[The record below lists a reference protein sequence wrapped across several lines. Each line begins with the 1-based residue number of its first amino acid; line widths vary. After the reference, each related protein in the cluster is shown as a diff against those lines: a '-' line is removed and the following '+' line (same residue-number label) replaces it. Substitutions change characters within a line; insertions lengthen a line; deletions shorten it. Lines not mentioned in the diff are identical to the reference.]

1 LAHVREAFV
10 SWKASRDETARCE
23 PSAGRSKQIVLEGSV
38 STALSVGQLL
48 GGRYQVEQKLATGG
62 QATLYRATDRRITG
76 KTWAVKVYQA
86 TPSNAAAAREQWLSE
101 IEVLLRR
108 RHRALPRLGEHF
120 EGDGALYLVLDYLDG
135 QTLDTLL
142 GGGAGCASEKTALA
156 WAADLAD
163 VLSSLHLPDAEGK
176 RFIYADLKP
185 QNIMRTADGRLF
197 LIDFGSARALQG
209 GTNEV
214 PSLRLGTPGFAAPEQ
229 GRAVNE
235 STDVFGLGA
244 TLIYLLTGQTIDRFP
259 VGTPLAG
266 PQGRVSPALAAVL
279 RRSTAFEPARRYG
292 SIEQM
297 CEAFQAL
304 AQVCLT
310 CGSLTRQGARF
321 CPSCG
326 TSRDGLAAG
335 AQASVT
341 SSHRSVELRPTEF
354 EEDRIEH
361 HPVLNRLRLPT
372 TAPLKLLLLR
382 AEGERI
388 ALDRGFEDG
397 LIALDAL
404 NIDTYAHQHNAVLKM
419 LREMRGN
426 GIFADEVGLGKT
438 IEAGMVLK
446 ELLVRGLVRNVL
458 ILVRP
463 GTADQ
468 WQEEMHEKI
477 NEHFTVYDSRR
488 KWRPAERVIISMDT
502 ARQTKRRDQ
511 FTGKTFDLVIVDEA
525 HRLYKKSGEPNA
537 AWHFVNA
544 LQRKYLLLLTATPI
558 RAHLSELF
566 SLVTLVRP
574 GQFRSRQDFLQRYA
588 DSRSPDKALQRQEL
602 KSVLAEVMIR
612 NRRRDSTIRFPQKR
626 EVEQRAIALQGEEL
640 RCYALVEEAI
650 RLDCSRDHLANNW
663 ERISTY
669 RPLLQAACVGRQA
682 VRDFLESRPTL
693 REQPHWQHVL
703 ETVSKPGIDA
713 KEAALRDLLLR
724 MNDRAIVY
732 VEHPATAQR
741 LHGFLLLSNPSIEA
755 TLYLQE
761 RDRREALKQFRQSK
775 RGVLLAGRPVEESL
789 NLQFCHLVI
798 NYDIPWDPTR
808 LEQRIG
814 RVHRLGQLYDV
825 SIYSVVSQGTYAEHL
840 LHLYRHYL
848 RLFELEVGE
857 LGMVLDEMDESFNFE
872 RELWDLWLKNPDP
885 SAQARAL
892 AAIGSK
898 LAQARSDFEQSMRGA
913 AAINDIFEG

>member
-1 LAHVREAFV
+1 MA
-10 SWKASRDETARCE
+10 
-23 PSAGRSKQIVLEGSV
+23 
-38 STALSVGQLL
+38 TALSVGQLL
-48 GGRYQVEQKLATGG
+48 DGRYQVEQKLATGG
-62 QATLYRATDRRITG
+62 QATLYRATDRRISG
-76 KTWAVKVYQA
+76 KTWAIKVYQTEA
-86 TPSNAAAAREQWLSE
+86 GNEAEAREQWRSE

-108 RHRALPRLGEHF
+108 KHRALPRLGEHF
-120 EGDGALYLVLDYLDG
+120 EGDGALYLVMDYLEG
-135 QTLDTLL
+135 QTLDALIS
-142 GGGAGCASEKTALA
+142 GATCASEKTALA
-156 WAADLAD
+156 WAADLAN
-163 VLSSLHLPDAEGK
+163 VLSYLHQPDADGV

-185 QNIMRTADGRLF
+185 QNVMRTVDGRLF
-197 LIDFGSARALQG
+197 LIDFGSARALRNG
-209 GTNEV
+209 ASEA

-229 GRAVNE
+229 GRVVSA

-244 TLIYLLTGQTIDRFP
+244 TLIYLLTGQTIDHFP
-259 VGTPLAG
+259 SGAPLAG
-266 PQGRVSPALAAVL
+266 PQGLVTPALAALL
-279 RRSTAFEPARRYG
+279 RRATASDPAQRYAG
-292 SIEQM
+292 VQQM
-297 CEAFQAL
+297 LEALQTL
-304 AQVCLT
+304 EQVCVT
-310 CGSLTRQGARF
+310 CGALTRPGARF
-321 CPSCG
+321 CPVCG
-326 TSRDGLAAG
+326 TSRIDAPQGQRVQTPAA
-335 AQASVT
+335 T
-341 SSHRSVELRPTEF
+341 HRSVELRPTEY
-354 EEDRIEH
+354 EQDRIEN

-382 AEGERI
+382 AEGERL

-463 GTADQ
+463 GSTDQ
-468 WQEEMHEKI
+468 WQEEMQDKI
-477 NEHFTVYDSRR
+477 NEHFTVYDSKR
-488 KWRPAERVIISMDT
+488 KWRPAERIIISMDT
-502 ARQTKRRDQ
+502 ARQAKRRDH
-511 FTGKTFDLVIVDEA
+511 FIGKTFDLIIVDEA

-588 DSRSPDKALQRQEL
+588 DHRSSDKALQRQEL
-602 KSVLAEVMIR
+602 KTVLAEVMIR

-626 EVEQRAIALQGEEL
+626 EIEQQPIALQGDEL
-640 RCYALVEEAI
+640 RCYALVEAAI
-650 RLDCSRDHLANNW
+650 RLDCSGDHLANNW

-669 RPLLQAACVGRQA
+669 RPLLQAACIGRQA
-682 VRDFLESRPTL
+682 VRDFLESRQTL
-693 REQPHWQHVL
+693 REQPHWQQVL
-703 ETVSKPGIDA
+703 AAVSKPGIDA
-713 KEAALRDLLLR
+713 KEVALRDLLHRL
-724 MNDRAIVY
+724 NDRAIVY

-741 LHGFLLLSNPSIEA
+741 LHSFLLFSNPSLDVA
-755 TLYLQE
+755 LYLQE
-761 RDRREALKQFRQSK
+761 RDRREALKHFRQSK

-789 NLQFCHLVI
+789 NLQFCHQII

-825 SIYSVVSQGTYAEHL
+825 AIYSLVSQGTYAEQL
-840 LHLYRHYL
+840 LHLYRYYL

-872 RELWDLWLKNPDP
+872 RELWELWLKNPDP

-892 AAIGSK
+892 TTIGSK
-898 LAQARSDFEQSMRGA
+898 LARARSDFEQSMRGA

>member
-1 LAHVREAFV
+1 
-10 SWKASRDETARCE
+10 
-23 PSAGRSKQIVLEGSV
+23 
-38 STALSVGQLL
+38 LL
-48 GGRYQVEQKLATGG
+48 GGRYQVEQQLATGG
-62 QATLYRATDRRITG
+62 QAALYRAIDRRITG
-76 KTWAVKVYQA
+76 KAWAIKVYPATSGNQA
-86 TPSNAAAAREQWLSE
+86 EAREQWSSE

-108 RHRALPRLGEHF
+108 KHRALPRLGEHF
-120 EGDGALYLVLDYLDG
+120 EGDGSLYLVLDYLDG
-135 QTLDTLL
+135 QTLDTLI
-142 GGGAGCASEKTALA
+142 GGGAACASEKTALA

-163 VLSSLHLPDAEGK
+163 VLAYLHRPDADGV

-185 QNIMRTADGRLF
+185 QNIMRTTDGRLF
-197 LIDFGSARALQG
+197 LIDFGSARALRNG
-209 GTNEV
+209 AAEA

-229 GRAVNE
+229 AHAVSE

-244 TLIYLLTGQTIDRFP
+244 TLTYLLTGHTIDSFP
-259 VGTPLAG
+259 PGTPLAG
-266 PQGRVSPALAAVL
+266 PQGMISPALGALL
-279 RRSTAFEPARRYG
+279 RRATAFDPSRRYAG
-292 SIEQM
+292 IPQM
-297 CEAFQAL
+297 LEALQTL
-304 AQVCLT
+304 DQVCTT
-310 CGSLTRQGARF
+310 CGTLTRPGARF
-321 CPSCG
+321 CPICG
-326 TSRDGLAAG
+326 ARRDSLTPGQR
-335 AQASVT
+335 AQSTVT
-341 SSHRSVELRPTEF
+341 SHRSVELRPTEF
-354 EEDRIEH
+354 EQDRIEN
-361 HPVLNRLRLPT
+361 HPVLSRLRLPA

-382 AEGERI
+382 AEGERL

-446 ELLVRGLVRNVL
+446 ELVVRGLVRSVL
-458 ILVRP
+458 VLVRP
-463 GTADQ
+463 GSTDQ
-468 WQEEMHEKI
+468 WQQEMQEKI
-477 NEHFTVYDSRR
+477 NEHFTVYDSKR
-488 KWRPAERVIISMDT
+488 KWRPSERVIVSMDT
-502 ARQTKRRDQ
+502 ARQPKRRNH
-511 FTGKTFDLVIVDEA
+511 FIGKTFDLIIVDEA

-537 AWHFVNA
+537 TWHFVNA
-544 LQRKYLLLLTATPI
+544 LQRKYMLLLTATPI
-558 RAHLSELF
+558 RAHLGELF

-574 GQFRSRQDFLQRYA
+574 GQFRSRQDFLQHYA
-588 DSRSPDKALQRQEL
+588 DSRSPDKTQKRQEL
-602 KSVLAEVMIR
+602 KTVLAEVMIR

-626 EVEQRAIALQGEEL
+626 EIAHQPIALQGEEL
-640 RCYALVEEAI
+640 RCYALVEQAI
-650 RLDCSRDHLANNW
+650 RYDCTGGHLSNNW

-669 RPLLQAACVGRQA
+669 RPLLQAACVSRQA
-682 VRDFLESRPTL
+682 VRDFLEARQTL

-703 ETVSKPGIDA
+703 EAVRKPGIDA
-713 KEAALRDLLLR
+713 KEVALRDLLRRLD
-724 MNDRAIVY
+724 DRVIVY

-741 LHGFLLLSNPSIEA
+741 LHSFLLLSNPPIDV

-761 RDRREALKQFRQSK
+761 RDRREALKQFRQGK

-825 SIYSVVSQGTYAEHL
+825 SIYSLVSQGTYAEQL
-840 LHLYRHYL
+840 LQLYRHYL

-872 RELWDLWLKNPDP
+872 RELWELWLKYPDP
-885 SAQARAL
+885 HAQADAL
-892 AAIGSK
+892 AKIGSK

>member
-1 LAHVREAFV
+1 M
-10 SWKASRDETARCE
+10 
-23 PSAGRSKQIVLEGSV
+23 VLEGSV

-48 GGRYQVEQKLATGG
+48 GGRYQVEQQLATGG
-62 QATLYRATDRRITG
+62 QATLYRATDRRIAG
-76 KTWAVKVYQA
+76 KAWAIKVYQV
-86 TPSNAAAAREQWLSE
+86 PSGNEAEVREQWRSE

-108 RHRALPRLGEHF
+108 KHRALPRLGEQF
-120 EGDGALYLVLDYLDG
+120 EGDGSLYLVLDYLDG
-135 QTLDTLL
+135 QTLDTLIS
-142 GGGAGCASEKTALA
+142 GGAACASEKTALG

-163 VLSSLHLPDAEGK
+163 VLAYLHRPDADGVS
-176 RFIYADLKP
+176 FIYADLKP

-197 LIDFGSARALQG
+197 LIDFGSARALRNG
-209 GTNEV
+209 ADEV
-214 PSLRLGTPGFAAPEQ
+214 PSLRLGTRGFAAPEQ
-229 GRAVNE
+229 GRVVSAT
-235 STDVFGLGA
+235 TDVFGLGA

-259 VGTPLAG
+259 PGAPLAG
-266 PQGRVSPALAAVL
+266 PQGIVNPTLAALL
-279 RRSTAFEPARRYG
+279 RRATASDPSKRYA
-292 SIEQM
+292 SIQQFQ
-297 CEAFQAL
+297 EALQGL
-304 AQVCLT
+304 DQVCIT
-310 CGSLTRQGARF
+310 CGTLTRQGARF
-321 CPSCG
+321 CPVCG
-326 TSRDGLAAG
+326 ARRDGLAPG
-335 AQASVT
+335 QKPPIASTASTVAL
-341 SSHRSVELRPTEF
+341 HRSVELRPTEF
-354 EEDRIEH
+354 EQDRIEN
-361 HPVLNRLRLPT
+361 HPVLSRLRLPT

-438 IEAGMVLK
+438 IEAGMTLK
-446 ELLVRGLVRNVL
+446 ELLVRGLVRTVL

-463 GTADQ
+463 GTTDQ
-468 WQEEMHEKI
+468 WQQEMQEKI
-477 NEHFTVYDSRR
+477 NEHFTVYDSKR
-488 KWRPAERVIISMDT
+488 KWRPSERIIVSMDT
-502 ARQTKRRDQ
+502 ARHTKRRDQ
-511 FTGKTFDLVIVDEA
+511 FIGKTFDLIIVDEA

-558 RAHLSELF
+558 RAHLNELF

-574 GQFRSRQDFLQRYA
+574 GQFRSRQDFLQHYA
-588 DSRSPDKALQRQEL
+588 DNRSPDKALKRQEL
-602 KSVLAEVMIR
+602 KTVLAEVMIR
-612 NRRRDSTIRFPQKR
+612 NRRRDSTIRFPLKR
-626 EVEQRAIALQGEEL
+626 EMAHPPIPLQGDEQ
-640 RCYALVEEAI
+640 RCYALVEQAI
-650 RLDCSRDHLANNW
+650 RLDCSSDHLANNW

-669 RPLLQAACVGRQA
+669 RPLLQAACVSRQA
-682 VRDFLESRPTL
+682 VRDFLESRQTL
-693 REQPHWQHVL
+693 REQPHWQKVL
-703 ETVSKPGIDA
+703 EAVSKPGIDA
-713 KEAALRDLLLR
+713 KEVALRDLLHRL
-724 MNDRAIVY
+724 NDRAIVY

-741 LHGFLLLSNPSIEA
+741 LHSFLLLSNPPIEA
-755 TLYLQE
+755 MLYLQE

-798 NYDIPWDPTR
+798 NYDVPWDPTR

-814 RVHRLGQLYDV
+814 RVHRLGQLHDV
-825 SIYSVVSQGTYAEHL
+825 AVYSLVSQGTYAEQL
-840 LHLYRHYL
+840 LQLYRYYL

-872 RELWDLWLKNPDP
+872 RELWELWLKHPDP
-885 SAQARAL
+885 SEQANAL
-892 AAIGSK
+892 TAIGSK

>member
-1 LAHVREAFV
+1 VVE
-10 SWKASRDETARCE
+10 
-23 PSAGRSKQIVLEGSV
+23 GRV

-62 QATLYRATDRRITG
+62 QATLYRATDRRIAG
-76 KTWAVKVYQA
+76 KTWAIKVYQA
-86 TPSNAAAAREQWLSE
+86 ASGSEAEVREQWRSE

-108 RHRALPRLGEHF
+108 KHRALPRLGEHF
-120 EGDGALYLVLDYLDG
+120 EGDDALYLVLDYLDG
-135 QTLDTLL
+135 QTLDTLIN
-142 GGGAGCASEKTALA
+142 GGAGARSAGSACVSEKTALA

-163 VLSSLHLPDAEGK
+163 VLASLHRPDADGV

-185 QNIMRTADGRLF
+185 QNVMRTADGRLF
-197 LIDFGSARALQG
+197 LIDFGSARALRN
-209 GTNEV
+209 GTVEV

-229 GRAVNE
+229 GRVVSE
-235 STDVFGLGA
+235 STDIFGLGA

-259 VGTPLAG
+259 PGAPLTG
-266 PQGRVSPALAAVL
+266 PQGMMTPALGAIL
-279 RRSTAFEPARRYG
+279 RRATAFDPSRRYAH
-292 SIEQM
+292 IQQM
-297 CEAFQAL
+297 LEALQAL
-304 AQVCLT
+304 DQVCVT
-310 CGSLTRQGARF
+310 CGTLTRPGARF
-321 CPSCG
+321 CPVCG
-326 TSRDGLAAG
+326 TRRDGLAAEQQ
-335 AQASVT
+335 AQAPAAV
-341 SSHRSVELRPTEF
+341 HRSVELRPSEF
-354 EEDRIEH
+354 EQDRIEN
-361 HPVLNRLRLPT
+361 HPVLSRLRLPT

-382 AEGERI
+382 AEGERL

-446 ELLVRGLVRNVL
+446 ELLVRGLVRSIL

-463 GTADQ
+463 GATDQ
-468 WQEEMHEKI
+468 WQEEMREKI
-477 NEHFTVYDSRR
+477 NEHFTVYDSKR
-488 KWRPAERVIISMDT
+488 KWRPSERIIISMDT

-511 FTGKTFDLVIVDEA
+511 FIGKTFDLIIVDEA

-588 DSRSPDKALQRQEL
+588 DSRSPDKALKRQEL
-602 KSVLAEVMIR
+602 KTVLAEVMIR

-626 EVEQRAIALQGEEL
+626 EVAQPPIPLQGDDL

-650 RLDCSRDHLANNW
+650 RLDCSSDQLANNW
-663 ERISTY
+663 ERVSTY
-669 RPLLQAACVGRQA
+669 RPLLQAACIGRQA
-682 VRDFLESRPTL
+682 VRDFLETRQTL
-693 REQPHWQHVL
+693 RERPHWQHVL
-703 ETVSKPGIDA
+703 DLASKPGANA
-713 KEAALRDLLLR
+713 KEAALRDLLRRL
-724 MNDRAIVY
+724 NDRVIVY

-741 LHGFLLLSNPSIEA
+741 LHSFLLLSNPPLDVA
-755 TLYLQE
+755 LYLQE
-761 RDRREALKQFRQSK
+761 KDRREALKQFRQSK
-775 RGVLLAGRPVEESL
+775 QGVLLAGRPVEESL

-814 RVHRLGQLYDV
+814 RVHRLGQLHDV
-825 SIYSVVSQGTYAEHL
+825 AVYSLVSQGTYAEQL
-840 LHLYRHYL
+840 LQLYRQYL

-872 RELWDLWLKNPDP
+872 RELWELWLKNPDP
-885 SAQARAL
+885 LAQASAL

>member
-1 LAHVREAFV
+1 MG
-10 SWKASRDETARCE
+10 T
-23 PSAGRSKQIVLEGSV
+23 
-38 STALSVGQLL
+38 TLSVGQLL
-48 GGRYQVEQKLATGG
+48 GGRYQVEKKLATGG
-62 QATLYRATDRRITG
+62 QATLYQATDRRITG
-76 KTWAVKVYQA
+76 KTWAIKVYQA
-86 TPSNAAAAREQWLSE
+86 SSGNGTEAREQWRSE

-108 RHRALPRLGEHF
+108 KHRSLPRLGEHF
-120 EGDGALYLVLDYLDG
+120 EGDGFLYLVLDYLDG
-135 QTLDTLL
+135 QTLDTLIS
-142 GGGAGCASEKTALA
+142 GGAACASEKTTLA

-163 VLSSLHLPDAEGK
+163 VLIYLHQPDADDV

-185 QNIMRTADGRLF
+185 QNIIRTVDGRLF
-197 LIDFGSARALQG
+197 LIDFGSARALRNG
-209 GTNEV
+209 ARAAS
-214 PSLRLGTPGFAAPEQ
+214 SLQLGTPGFAAPEQ
-229 GRAVNE
+229 GQVVSE

-259 VGTPLAG
+259 PGEPLAG
-266 PQGRVSPALAAVL
+266 PQGIITPALAAFL
-279 RRSTAFEPARRYG
+279 RRATAFEPTQRYT
-292 SIEQM
+292 SIQQM
-297 CEAFQAL
+297 REAFQTL
-304 AQVCLT
+304 EHICIT
-310 CGSLTRQGARF
+310 CGTLTRPGARF
-321 CPSCG
+321 CPGCG
-326 TSRDGLAAG
+326 ISRNGVTQESRP
-335 AQASVT
+335 QAPIAR
-341 SSHRSVELRPTEF
+341 HHSVELRPTEF
-354 EEDRIEH
+354 AQDRIEN
-361 HPVLNRLRLPT
+361 HPVLNRLRLTT

-382 AEGERI
+382 AEGERL

-404 NIDTYAHQHNAVLKM
+404 NIDTYTHQHNAVLKM

-446 ELLVRGLVRNVL
+446 ELLVRGLVRNAL

-463 GTADQ
+463 GTTDQ
-468 WQEEMHEKI
+468 WQEEMQEKI
-477 NEHFTVYDSRR
+477 NEHFTVYDSKH
-488 KWRPAERVIISMDT
+488 KWRPAERIIISMDT
-502 ARQTKRRDQ
+502 ARQAKRREQ
-511 FTGKTFDLVIVDEA
+511 FIGKTFDLIIVDEA

-537 AWHFVNA
+537 AWHFVNT

-588 DSRSPDKALQRQEL
+588 DSRSPDKALKRQEL
-602 KSVLAEVMIR
+602 KTILAEVMIR

-626 EVEQRAIALQGEEL
+626 EIEQRPVALQGDEL
-640 RCYALVEEAI
+640 RSYSLVEEAI

-663 ERISTY
+663 ERISAY

-682 VRDFLESRPTL
+682 VRDFLESRQTL

-703 ETVSKPGIDA
+703 EAVSKPGIDA
-713 KEAALRDLLLR
+713 KEVALRDLLLR
-724 MNDRAIVY
+724 LNDRVIVY

-741 LHGFLLLSNPSIEA
+741 LHSFLLLSNPSIDV

-761 RDRREALKQFRQSK
+761 RDRREALKQFRQNK

-798 NYDIPWDPTR
+798 NYDVPWDPTR

-825 SIYSVVSQGTYAEHL
+825 SIYSLVSQGTYAEQL
-840 LHLYRHYL
+840 LHLYRYYL
-848 RLFELEVGE
+848 RLFELEIGE

-872 RELWDLWLKNPDP
+872 RELWELWLKNPDP

-892 AAIGSK
+892 TNIGSK